1 MNSKTIIAIAV
12 ILSLIILNGSWISS
26 AYAKN
31 NIQDI
36 KEVVEIPVANINTA
50 TTEELQ
56 LISGIGPKLAA
67 RIIQYRNDNGT
78 FKTIEDI
85 MNVKGVGS
93 SKFEKIKEHLKV

>member
-1 MNSKTIIAIAV
+1 MIAIAV
-12 ILSLIILNGSWISS
+12 ILSLIIIKGSWIST
-26 AYAKN
+26 AYARN

-36 KEVVEIPVANINTA
+36 KEVVEIPIANINTA

-67 RIIQYRNDNGT
+67 RIIQYRNDNG
-78 FKTIEDI
+78 KYEAIEDI
-85 MNVKGVGS
+85 MNVHGVGS

>member
-1 MNSKTIIAIAV
+1 MNSKKIIAIAV
-12 ILSLIILNGSWISS
+12 ILSLIIIDESLISS
-26 AYAKN
+26 AYARN
-31 NIQDI
+31 NIQDM

-67 RIIQYRNDNGT
+67 RVIQYRNDNGK
-78 FKTIEDI
+78 FKAIEDI